1 MGIEDIIT
9 FTDDVVTYIIDNYT
23 NEAGVRKL
31 KEILFEVISEI
42 NLRLLKESQHYD
54 LPIEITRENIDV
66 YLKE

>member
-42 NLRLLKESQHYD
+42 NLRLLKEST
-54 LPIEITRENIDV
+54 L
-66 YLKE
+66 